1 MFSEN
6 VADYSGFCKNLFDI
20 LNLKKQEHKNQLFV
34 INLVKK
40 LYQFA
45 VLKGH
50 PQLTIK
56 KEKVQNIMS
65 INYNF
70 LTCR

>member
-1 MFSEN
+1 MFSDN
-6 VADYSGFCKNLFDI
+6 VIDYSDFCKNLFDQ
-20 LNLKKQEHKNQLFV
+20 LNITKNEHKNQLFV
-34 INLVKK
+34 MGLVKK

-56 KEKVQNIMS
+56 KETGQSRMSNIF
-65 INYNF
+65 IA
-70 LTCR
+70 